1 MCILSR
7 QRSLKS
13 PQDRLKALEASFLF
27 ESSLGRSGRLSDAEH
42 IQRLTTLMTL
52 FINFARL

>member
-1 MCILSR
+1 MHFIWAKVFKNPR
-7 QRSLKS
+7 
-13 PQDRLKALEASFLF
+13 DRLKALEASFVF
-27 ESSLGRSGRLSDAEH
+27 ESSLGRSAWLSDAEH